1 MGESYKDSPMVG
13 VPGFEPGAS
22 WTRTKRD
29 TKLRHTP
36 MDTVRYYSDFK
47 RNCQAENYRLPS
59 IGSLPLQLLLE
70 SKSVDFTE
78 SPIADHSI
86 VS

>member
-1 MGESYKDSPMVG
+1 MVG
-13 VPGFEPGAS
+13 VRGFEPRAS

-59 IGSLPLQLLLE
+59 IGCRITIHIGQVKKKDE
-70 SKSVDFTE
+70 G
-78 SPIADHSI
+78 
-86 VS
+86 